1 MRPGYGVPGL
11 WMMTQLTKT
20 TEAMTASS
28 SESPR
33 GTARVSGRRE
43 NRIAAMQF
51 LYMLDLNPVEDLAE
65 AVRVFFSGRDHRRDY
80 YSFAEELV
88 FGVVENL
95 AGVDAE
101 IAGAVRNWKFNR
113 IAKVDLAILRLAIY
127 ELKWRNDIPP
137 VVTINEAI
145 EMGKLFSNAEAKRFI
160 NGVLDRVKDGLNRPL
175 RTPAV

>member
-1 MRPGYGVPGL
+1 M
-11 WMMTQLTKT
+11 KT
-20 TEAMTASS
+20 TEEKSDSS
-28 SESPR
+28 PQAPR
-33 GTARVSGRRE
+33 GPVRVSGRRE

-65 AVRVFFSGRDHRRDY
+65 AVRVFFSGRDHPRDY

-95 AGVDAE
+95 PGVDAE
-101 IAGAVRNWKFNR
+101 IAAAVRNWKFSR

-145 EMGKLFSNAEAKRFI
+145 EMGKVFSNLEAKRFI
-160 NGVLDRVKDGLNRPL
+160 NGVLDRVKEGLTRPL
-175 RTPAV
+175 RTPLV